1 MPVQLRPKAQ
11 LAHNAL
17 LDSIFRKGI
26 AYEKKLAKDTPIPDY
41 MEATHRQYK
50 DSNVYNAGREE
61 YRQNPSTRAAH
72 YKSEE
77 DKESAIEERKKDQ
90 ENIDR
95 LIREHEERKAL
106 PTSHPAGSSAASV
119 EPRVRKVVKIKKPA
133 ASVEPI
139 APAEP
144 IEPAEPRVRK
154 VIKTKKPKAPTNEMV
169 KTPVQQDT
177 EDDYSKYESGK
188 PKRDVDTPI
197 AKAKLMKMVP
207 TAYQAAAQPG
217 GSEPT
222 PSLSQNLFL
231 ERQRDYTRR
240 QVGPLGTNKKLDNFI
255 VEKPL
260 HPSPLDY
267 YESAMIRKQNLQRL
281 RSAENRKPFMGLN
294 PFSNG

>member
-1 MPVQLRPKAQ
+1 MEKTYRQL
-11 LAHNAL
+11 
-17 LDSIFRKGI
+17 
-26 AYEKKLAKDTPIPDY
+26 
-41 MEATHRQYK
+41 K
-50 DSNVYNAGREE
+50 DSNVYIAGREE
-61 YRQNPSTRAAH
+61 YRRNPDTRGAR
-72 YKSEE
+72 YISKEE
-77 DKESAIEERKKDQ
+77 QESITQEKKKDQ
-90 ENIDR
+90 EHIDR
-95 LIREHEERKAL
+95 LTREHEERKAERKAR
-106 PTSHPAGSSAASV
+106 PAEPPAPPAESPAPPASTA
-119 EPRVRKVVKIKKPA
+119 PPRKVIKTKKPKA
-133 ASVEPI
+133 PVEPI

-144 IEPAEPRVRK
+144 IAPVEPIAPAESPASTAPPRK
-154 VIKTKKPKAPTNEMV
+154 VVKTKKPKAPTNEMV

-207 TAYQAAAQPG
+207 TAYQATAQPG